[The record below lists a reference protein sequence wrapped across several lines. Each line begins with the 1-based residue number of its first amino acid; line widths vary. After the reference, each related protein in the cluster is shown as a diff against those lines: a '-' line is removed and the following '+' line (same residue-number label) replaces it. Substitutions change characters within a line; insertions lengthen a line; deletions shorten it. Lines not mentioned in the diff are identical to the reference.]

1 MASSLG
7 HDRAP
12 GKGLWMA
19 APDAPS
25 QYMSRGGEK
34 LAFALR
40 AFDLSPRGL
49 VACDLGS
56 QIGGFVDCLLR
67 HGARQVYAV
76 DTAYGVLAWEL
87 RNDPRVVVMER
98 TNALHV
104 VLPERV
110 DLVTIDVGWTRQALI
125 LPHALELLAQGGHVI
140 SLLKPQYE
148 AVAKERRKG
157 VVRSECWQEVVRR
170 TFAEL
175 ERLSLPLRALAP
187 LPSPTPGGNREVFLL
202 LGP

>member
-1 MASSLG
+1 
-7 HDRAP
+7 
-12 GKGLWMA
+12 MA
-19 APDAPS
+19 APDVASP
-25 QYMSRGGEK
+25 YASRGGEK
-34 LAFALR
+34 LAFALQ

-56 QIGGFVDCLLR
+56 QVGGFVDCLLR
-67 HGARQVYAV
+67 HGARRVYAV

-104 VLPERV
+104 VLPEPA

-125 LPHALELLAQGGHVI
+125 LPHALELLAPGGQVI

-148 AVAKERRKG
+148 ATAKERRRG
-157 VVRSECWQEVVRR
+157 VVRPECWQEVVGR
-170 TFAEL
+170 TVAEL
-175 ERLSLPLRALAP
+175 ERLSLPLRAVAP
-187 LPSPTPGGNREVFLL
+187 LPFPTPGGNREVFLL

>member
-1 MASSLG
+1 MGASE
-7 HDRAP
+7 P
-12 GKGLWMA
+12 
-19 APDAPS
+19 PP
-25 QYMSRGGEK
+25 QYVSRGGEK

-40 AFDLSPRGL
+40 AFDLSPQGV

-56 QIGGFVDCLLR
+56 QVGGFVDCLLR
-67 HGARQVYAV
+67 HGARRVYAV

-104 VLPERV
+104 LLPEPV
-110 DLVTIDVGWTRQALI
+110 DLVTIDVGWTRQSLI
-125 LPHALELLAQGGHVI
+125 LPHALELLAQGRHVI

-148 AVAKERRKG
+148 AAAKERRKG

-170 TFAEL
+170 TLAEL
-175 ERLSLPLRALAP
+175 ERLRLPLRAVAP
-187 LPSPTPGGNREVFLL
+187 LPSPTPGGNQEVLL
-202 LGP
+202 LLRP